1 MAQIQPSKKRGEKS
15 PVQGMNG
22 ALPADAFRG
31 NFDLSIKNI

>member
-1 MAQIQPSKKRGEKS
+1 MGQILPLKKRGEKS

-22 ALPADAFRG
+22 ALPADAFRC